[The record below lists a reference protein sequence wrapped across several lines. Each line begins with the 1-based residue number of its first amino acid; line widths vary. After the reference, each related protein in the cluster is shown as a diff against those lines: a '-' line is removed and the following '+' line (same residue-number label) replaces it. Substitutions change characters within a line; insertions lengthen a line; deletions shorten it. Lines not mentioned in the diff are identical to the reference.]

1 MTAAS
6 PPTVPQPRKPS
17 KYDHGTRVLH
27 AALASGVVM
36 ELALLSVMHVP
47 AGPGLGVRDWH
58 REAFEIHCRVGPAV
72 ALVWA
77 LHWLW
82 ICLPFARPGVGY
94 LFPWLRRE
102 RRVVLRRELAGL
114 LRLTMPAPDDLS
126 PLVGTVQGLGL
137 CAVSGS
143 ILGGLVSYAGY
154 FMGAPLSARVL
165 HEVALEQI
173 VMSWLVWPF
182 VIGHGLM
189 ALRHFFVVRRTSAAA
204 PAVPAQPDTG
214 VS

>member
-1 MTAAS
+1 MPSMRNPFIANN
-6 PPTVPQPRKPS
+6 RNRS
-17 KYDHGTRVLH
+17 KYDLGTRVLH
-27 AALASGVVM
+27 AALAIGVVT

-82 ICLPFARPGVGY
+82 ISLPRARPGVGY
-94 LFPWLRRE
+94 LFPWLRRD
-102 RRVVLRRELAGL
+102 RRAVLRRELGYL
-114 LRLTMPAPDDLS
+114 VRLRMPAPDDVS

-143 ILGGLVSYAGY
+143 VIGGLISYAGY
-154 FMGAPLSARVL
+154 FMEAPLSAGVL
-165 HEVALEQI
+165 HEVALEQLI
-173 VMSWLVWPF
+173 MSWLVWPF
-182 VIGHGLM
+182 VVGHGVM
-189 ALRHFFVVRRTSAAA
+189 GLRHFFAARRPRAAA
-204 PAVPAQPDTG
+204 PVIATQPDTG
-214 VS
+214 AS

>member
-1 MTAAS
+1 VT
-6 PPTVPQPRKPS
+6 PVGPKTRKPS
-17 KYDHGTRVLH
+17 KYDAGTRVLH
-27 AALASGVVM
+27 AALAIGVVI

-82 ICLPFARPGVGY
+82 ISLPFARPGVGY
-94 LFPWLRRE
+94 LFPWLRRD
-102 RRVVLRRELAGL
+102 RRTVLRRELGDL
-114 LRLTMPAPDDLS
+114 LRLAMPAPDDFS

-143 ILGGLVSYAGY
+143 VIGGLISYAGY
-154 FMGAPLSARVL
+154 FMGAPLQPRVL
-165 HEVALEQI
+165 HEVALEQLI
-173 VMSWLVWPF
+173 MSWLVWPF

-189 ALRHFFVVRRTSAAA
+189 ALRHFLVVRRTAAAA
-204 PAVPAQPDTG
+204 PAVPVQPDTG
-214 VS
+214 AS

>member
-1 MTAAS
+1 MTPAGS
-6 PPTVPQPRKPS
+6 PTTLPSRNPS
-17 KYDHGTRVLH
+17 KYDRGTRLLH
-27 AALASGVVM
+27 AALAIGVVT
-36 ELALLSVMHVP
+36 ELALLSVMRVP

-82 ICLPFARPGVGY
+82 INLPCARPGVGY

-102 RRVVLRRELAGL
+102 RRAVLYRELADL
-114 LRLTMPAPDDLS
+114 LRLTMPAPDEFS

-143 ILGGLVSYAGY
+143 VIGGLISYAGY
-154 FMGAPLSARVL
+154 FMGAPLSARLL
-165 HEVALEQI
+165 HEVAREQL

-182 VIGHGLM
+182 VVGHGLM
-189 ALRHFFVVRRTSAAA
+189 ALRHFFVMRRGRPGA
-204 PAVPAQPDTG
+204 PGMAIQPDTG
-214 VS
+214 AS

>member
-1 MTAAS
+1 MPSMRNPFIANN
-6 PPTVPQPRKPS
+6 RNRS
-17 KYDHGTRVLH
+17 KYDLGTRVLH
-27 AALASGVVM
+27 AALAIGVVT

-82 ICLPFARPGVGY
+82 ISLPFARPGVGY
-94 LFPWLRRE
+94 LFPWLRRD
-102 RRVVLRRELAGL
+102 RRAVLRCELAEL
-114 LRLTMPAPDDLS
+114 SRLTMPAPDDLS
-126 PLVGTVQGLGL
+126 ALVGTVQGLGL

-143 ILGGLVSYAGY
+143 VIGGLISYAGY
-154 FMGAPLSARVL
+154 FMGVPISARVL
-165 HEVALEQI
+165 HEVALEQVI
-173 VMSWLVWPF
+173 MSWLVWPF

-189 ALRHFFVVRRTSAAA
+189 ALRHLCGRRKPAIA

-214 VS
+214 AS